1 MAVRRATTNLQVRRL
16 PMQLHRALRRRADEK
31 GVTMSEHVIGLLRSD
46 LSRPT
51 FDAWLAQV
59 RAVVPSTPSLK
70 PGSGAAAVRAG
81 RAEGTR

>member
-1 MAVRRATTNLQVRRL
+1 
-16 PMQLHRALRRRADEK
+16 
-31 GVTMSEHVIGLLRSD
+31 MSEYVIGLLRSD